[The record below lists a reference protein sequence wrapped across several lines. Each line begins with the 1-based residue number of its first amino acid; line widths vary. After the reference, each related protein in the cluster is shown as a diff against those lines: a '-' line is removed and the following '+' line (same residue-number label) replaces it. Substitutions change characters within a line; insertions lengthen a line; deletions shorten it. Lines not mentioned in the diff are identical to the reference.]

1 MKHKCKHDSSASHR
15 GTAATFQG
23 RFLSAC
29 TVQNVVKVRV
39 SDFRESGTRQPQSGL
54 APDAVSFHSVKQ
66 CEQVIPRSVRE
77 YVPRR
82 IAILNRKFMTFAL
95 NH

>member
-29 TVQNVVKVRV
+29 TVQNIVKVRV
-39 SDFRESGTRQPQSGL
+39 SDFRESGTRQPQSGP

-66 CEQVIPRSVRE
+66 YEQVIPRSVRE
-77 YVPRR
+77 YAPRC
-82 IAILNRKFMTFAL
+82 IAISNRKFMTFAL